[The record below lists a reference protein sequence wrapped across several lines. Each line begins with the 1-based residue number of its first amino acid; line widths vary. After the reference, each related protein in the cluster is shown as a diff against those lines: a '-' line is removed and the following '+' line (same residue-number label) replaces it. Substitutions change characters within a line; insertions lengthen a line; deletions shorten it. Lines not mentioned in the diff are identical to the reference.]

1 MRIGQFRKAD
11 EMNWLENQMNDLFD
25 ALPWTKL
32 TDEECEPI
40 IEMLNQITIMVRA
53 LIREDDE
60 EDDSDNGFDDIFL
73 N

>member
-1 MRIGQFRKAD
+1 MRIGPFRKAD

-40 IEMLNQITIMVRA
+40 IEMLNQITIMVRT

-60 EDDSDNGFDDIFL
+60 EDDSDNGFGDIFL

>member
-1 MRIGQFRKAD
+1 MRIGPFRKAD

-40 IEMLNQITIMVRA
+40 IELLNQITIMVRT
-53 LIREDDE
+53 LIREGDEDE
-60 EDDSDNGFDDIFL
+60 EDVFCEKIHL

>member
-1 MRIGQFRKAD
+1 MRIGPFRKAD

-32 TDEECEPI
+32 TDEECEQI
-40 IEMLNQITIMVRA
+40 IELLNQITVMVRA
-53 LIREDDE
+53 LIRENDE
-60 EDDSDNGFDDIFL
+60 DESEELNDNCFF

>member
-1 MRIGQFRKAD
+1 MRIGPFKKAD

-40 IEMLNQITIMVRA
+40 IELLNQITVMVRA

-60 EDDSDNGFDDIFL
+60 DESEELNDNCYF

>member
-1 MRIGQFRKAD
+1 MRIGPFRKAD

-40 IEMLNQITIMVRA
+40 IEMLNQITIMVRT